1 MRKYCCNVFF
11 LISAFLCSCST
22 VIKSTKAKQVDLIHL
37 DFKVEPATEWSNL
50 FKRSTGWLGGDGIF
64 MIPMSGRENDAP
76 VDSSENCILFS
87 DSMIGDNDGH
97 KEHTPIK
104 MLHNSVAFIKGGE
117 PRNDSLHFYWDTLS
131 KGGAAETI
139 FIPKTISS
147 KPGDYYWLG
156 DGFVN
161 TAKQNTLYIFAY
173 KMNNRDPKD
182 DWSFELTKTNL
193 IAISSDS
200 RPPFKNHRQLETPF
214 SFHGAKAE
222 DKGTFGAAIFV
233 NTKSVVTK
241 NADGYVYVY
250 GVKGKSKSL
259 IAARVKIDNFESFEK
274 WRFWDGRKW
283 VPQMQQVY
291 PIVSG
296 VSDELSL
303 SPLKDGRYL
312 LIYQKGGMGSM
323 IEMRIGASPVGPFG
337 PVINVFDCPESRENN
352 HYFAYNAKAHPSLS
366 KEGELLI
373 SYNVNSFNFWEEI
386 KTNPTLYR
394 PRFIKLKFL

>member
-1 MRKYCCNVFF
+1 MKKHYFIIFF
-11 LISAFLCSCST
+11 LFFSYLCGCSAIHNGSKKT
-22 VIKSTKAKQVDLIHL
+22 EVDLAHL
-37 DFKVEPATEWSNL
+37 NFKVEMATEWSGL

-64 MIPMSGRENDAP
+64 MIPLNGKENENP
-76 VDSSENCILFS
+76 VDTSENLILFS
-87 DSMIGDNDGH
+87 DSMVGKNEGDGKNNQ
-97 KEHTPIK
+97 TK
-104 MLHNSVAFIKGGE
+104 MLHNSVAIIRGAE
-117 PRNDSLHFYWDTLS
+117 PRNDSLHFYWDTLAQ
-131 KGGAAETI
+131 GGGAETI
-139 FIPKTISS
+139 FIPKTSSS

-161 TAKQNTLYIFAY
+161 NAKQNTLYIFAY
-173 KMNNRDPKD
+173 KMNNLDPKD

-200 RPPFKNHRQLETPF
+200 RPPYKNHRQLETPF

-233 NTKSVVTK
+233 NTQAVVTK

-303 SPLKDGRYL
+303 TPLKDGRFL

-337 PVINVFDCPESRENN
+337 PVINVFDCPESRENS

-366 KEGELLI
+366 QQGELLI
-373 SYNVNSFNFWEEI
+373 SYNVNSFNFWDEI

>member
-1 MRKYCCNVFF
+1 MKKYFF
-11 LISAFLCSCST
+11 IIFYLFFSFLCGCST
-22 VIKSTKAKQVDLIHL
+22 IHNGSKNSEVDLIHL
-37 DFKVEPATEWSNL
+37 NFKVEMANEWSGL

-64 MIPMSGRENDAP
+64 MIPLSGKENDAP
-76 VDSSENCILFS
+76 VDTSENLILFS
-87 DSMIGDNDGH
+87 DSMVGKNEG
-97 KEHTPIK
+97 EGQNSQTK
-104 MLHNSVAFIKGGE
+104 MLHNSVAIIRGGE
-117 PRNDSLHFYWDTLS
+117 PRNDSLHFYWDTLAQ
-131 KGGAAETI
+131 GGGAETI

-161 TAKQNTLYIFAY
+161 NAKQNTLYIFAY
-173 KMNNRDPKD
+173 KMNNLDPKD

-193 IAISSDS
+193 IAISSNS
-200 RPPFKNHRQLETPF
+200 RPPFKNQRQLETPF

-233 NTKSVVTK
+233 NTPSIVTK

-274 WRFWDGRKW
+274 WRFWDGQKW

-303 SPLKDGRYL
+303 TPLKDGRFL

-337 PVINVFDCPESRENN
+337 PVIDVFDCPEVRENN

-366 KEGELLI
+366 QQGELLI
-373 SYNVNSFNFWEEI
+373 SYNVNSFNFWDEI